1 MAAYSF
7 DGAFR
12 NLNSAVTGFGDA
24 YEEERKRN
32 ALAGLGQRLAAGD
45 YAGAAQGL
53 MAAGDVT
60 NGLKALEL
68 GRTLEQQKA
77 ASAAVAG
84 ALGGGMTD
92 LNAPGGG
99 IAVGGA
105 PAPAVNLGTP
115 NQIETRFMSALR
127 ESGLNNPFGLAT
139 VAAYGKRE
147 SGWSPQNANRT
158 WSDPSQSGKAGTSGG
173 LFSWR
178 NERLR
183 NLYKFA
189 QQRGEKIGAIS
200 PETQA
205 AFLASEDPTLI
216 PRLTRQRGD
225 DEPIASWPTPGGLL
239 GIRGI
244 RLSTMPGSRQRWP
257 TCLVSKGSQTPFKLQ
272 LDSSRRRWRR
282 LTLQPKERGQRRAL
296 AVPGQGQSSVRAP
309 MTPQQAQAGM
319 RRIQQVIAATPGLNP
334 AQIKVLEQ
342 RYNELA
348 KWADPTTA
356 QTMALND
363 LKIRQAEQGLSGDK
377 MQREA
382 ADRAVVAEQLGLTPG
397 SPAYQ
402 SYVLTGKMPREDQQP
417 LTATDKKAILE
428 ADEMVEANQGAIN
441 SLKTALKLSD
451 KALEGFGASG
461 RAWVANNLPDWMVPD
476 GVASKEQGQAT
487 AELENVVVGNAL
499 NSLKT
504 IFGGNPTEGERAIL
518 LQMQGS
524 ASQPKAVREQIYK
537 RAIAAAERRLK
548 FNERRAQEMRG
559 GTYFKAGNSPQSGNI
574 PVVSSP
580 QELEALPSGTTFQ
593 APNGAIK
600 IKP

>member
-216 PRLTRQRGD
+216 PRLNAAKSV
-225 DEPIASWPTPGGLL
+225 DEANRIMANAWRFAGYQGNSPEYNA
-239 GIRGI
+239 
-244 RLSTMPGSRQRWP
+244 RLKTAMAYLPRFQGQP
-257 TCLVSKGSQTPFKLQ
+257 NTIQAATGQQQTQVAQADAPAEGARPAQGF
-272 LDSSRRRWRR
+272 
-282 LTLQPKERGQRRAL
+282 